1 MFAGPIALLKHKIDT
16 ALKSTA
22 CAIVAG
28 LAALVALA
36 FFCAAAFLW
45 IARDQGAIVAS
56 LALGGAFLLVAVLAL
71 IVMLLLGRRKPP
83 VSKPA
88 AWMAD
93 PETLV
98 AALDLSRSLRGRRGA
113 SFALVSAFLMGI
125 VLSQST
131 PKRED

>member
-28 LAALVALA
+28 LAVLVALA

-83 VSKPA
+83 VKPA